1 MTLKEF
7 QTYFT
12 SELAGEYPPE
22 EIQSFFWI
30 LSDTFL
36 NYSRLDLSLNAASP
50 ISEEKKQ
57 QFQGVLT
64 RLKRFEPIQYI
75 LGQTE
80 FFGLPFRVNEHTL
93 IPRPETE
100 ELVSWVISD
109 HKDLTSISVLDI
121 GTGSGCIAISLAK
134 ELKRVSVTAF
144 DISEDALAIA
154 RQNAVLNKVEVDFSK
169 KDILKASKLPQAYDV
184 IVSNPPYVRQLEKA
198 AMHNNVLMH
207 EPETALYVSNE
218 DPLVFYRAIAQLA
231 QRYLSKGGKL
241 YFEINAYL
249 SEEMRQM
256 LIAEGYKTIE
266 IRKDM
271 FGKDRMIK
279 CSL

>member
-1 MTLKEF
+1 VTLKEF

-22 EIQSFFWI
+22 EIKSFFWI
-30 LSDTFL
+30 LSEAFL
-36 NYSRLDLSLNAASP
+36 KYSRLDLSLNAASP
-50 ISEEKKQ
+50 ISEEKQ
-57 QFQGVLT
+57 QLFQGALE
-64 RLKRFEPIQYI
+64 RLKCFEPIQYI

-100 ELVSWVISD
+100 ELVSWMISD
-109 HKDLTSISVLDI
+109 HKDAENMRVLDI

-134 ELKRVSVTAF
+134 ELPHISVTAV
-144 DISEDALAIA
+144 DISEEALNVAK
-154 RQNAVLNKVEVDFSK
+154 RNALLNGVEVDFLQQ
-169 KDILKASKLPQAYDV
+169 DILTASKLPEAYDI
-184 IVSNPPYVRQLEKA
+184 IVSNPPYVRQLEKVQ
-198 AMHNNVLMH
+198 MHNNVLLH
-207 EPETALYVSNE
+207 EPETALYVSDA
-218 DPLVFYRAIAQLA
+218 DPLLFYRAIAQLA
-231 QRYLSKGGKL
+231 RTHLRKQGKL
-241 YFEINAYL
+241 YFEINTYL
-249 SEEMRQM
+249 SKEMRQM